1 MFHANFSTKFAIWDY
16 LFGTIYDPG
25 FKPGNERE
33 NWGLY
38 YDYPKD
44 YFLQHAFSVKRFD
57 EKALLK
63 YKWFKFYYELR
74 PNAIK
79 VISAALTNINGAASK
94 KSGRNE
100 SIGIVTGIKSS
111 KNIHPELI
119 TEDVSWKLISC
130 EPNN

>member
-1 MFHANFSTKFAIWDY
+1 
-16 LFGTIYDPG
+16 
-25 FKPGNERE
+25 
-33 NWGLY
+33 
-38 YDYPKD
+38 
-44 YFLQHAFSVKRFD
+44 
-57 EKALLK
+57 LLK

-119 TEDVSWKLISC
+119 TEDVS
-130 EPNN
+130 